1 MRASISYVD
10 DCHLSVRVDEIVSS
24 VPTFP
29 TKNAAV
35 NAGAPF
41 GWRTAV
47 RIERRFEN
55 VWVVGK
61 KCFQS
66 DRSAGLNFEAY
77 RFPFLRWEKEGG
89 ITKCPILSVRRFK
102 QESTSEQD

>member
-10 DCHLSVRVDEIVSS
+10 DHHLSVRVDEIVSA

-29 TKNAAV
+29 TKKAAV

-41 GWRTAV
+41 GWRAAIL
-47 RIERRFEN
+47 IERRFEN

-66 DRSAGLNFEAY
+66 DNSADINFEVF
-77 RFPFLRWEKEGG
+77 RFPLLKWEKEGG
-89 ITKCPILSVRRFK
+89 ITKCPILSVRKFQ
-102 QESTSEQD
+102 QEAQ

>member
-1 MRASISYVD
+1 MSTSISYLD
-10 DCHLSVRVDEIVSS
+10 NWRLSVRVDEIVSA

-55 VWVVGK
+55 LWVVGK

-66 DRSAGLNFEAY
+66 ENDADLNFDAF
-77 RFPFLRWEKEGG
+77 RFPLLKWEKEAGVE
-89 ITKCPILSVRRFK
+89 KCPVLSVRRFK
-102 QESTSEQD
+102 QEAL

>member
-1 MRASISYVD
+1 MTVLNTISYAD
-10 DCHLSVRVDEIVSS
+10 DCHLSVRVDEITSS

-29 TKNAAV
+29 TKYAAIQ
-35 NAGAPF
+35 AGAQF
-41 GWRTAV
+41 GWGTAI

-61 KCFQS
+61 KCFQN
-66 DRSAGLNFEAY
+66 DHSAGLNFEAY
-77 RFPFLRWEKEGG
+77 RFPLLKWEKEGG

-102 QESTSEQD
+102 QEAAQ

>member
-1 MRASISYVD
+1 MSTSISYVD
-10 DCHLSVRVDEIVSS
+10 NHHLSVRVDEIVSS
-24 VPTFP
+24 LPTFP

-35 NAGAPF
+35 NAGAAF

-66 DRSAGLNFEAY
+66 DHSAGLNFETF
-77 RFPFLRWEKEGG
+77 RFPLLRWEKEGG

-102 QESTSEQD
+102 QEAAQ